1 MHWFVYVLK
10 KYAVFSGRAQRA
22 EYWWFS
28 LICLTIALLIGA
40 LSGMSEESAIEGE
53 LSGAGI
59 VELLYQLGMLI
70 PSIAVATRRLHDID
84 RSGWWQLLH
93 LAVGVGT
100 IVLLVWMIKSGT
112 SGPNRF
118 GEDPK
123 EEISGDTEQP
133 AS

>member
-1 MHWFVYVLK
+1 MHWYVVVLR

-28 LICLTIALLIGA
+28 LICLAIALLIGA
-40 LSGMSEESAIEGE
+40 LSDMSEESAIEGE

>member
-28 LICLTIALLIGA
+28 LICLAIALLIGA

-53 LSGAGI
+53 LSGPGI

-123 EEISGDTEQP
+123 EESSGDTEQP
-133 AS
+133 V